1 MNIPTLSD
9 EQSKTLK
16 SFWERPEGTTGM
28 IFLAL
33 MGVGLYFALPTLLAF
48 MGMLVTLL
56 GQTIAVTVLGVVLAA
71 ILFIVTNKR
80 FLTLCRY
87 AFKSA
92 MRAITGWFV
101 EIDPIG
107 IMKSYVEDLQQKRQV
122 MAGARDKLKG
132 QLIVLKRKIDENKA
146 QYENAMK
153 TAKLAQ
159 NRGMQAVFSVNARQ
173 AGRLQ
178 KLNDASFIPLAGQLE
193 VHLRAINKYYE
204 VTGTVIDDLKNEV
217 DARQQE
223 REMIMASYSA
233 MSAAKKILQG
243 GTNQKEMFDMAME
256 YVVNDYGQKL
266 AEVDSF
272 IESSK
277 GFVDGLDL
285 QNGVYEADALKKLQ
299 EWEQKAD
306 SILLGEAGKAKLLE
320 NVTDVPFALLEA
332 PVAADYESLLK
343 K

>member
-1 MNIPTLSD
+1 MNLPTLSD
-9 EQSKTLK
+9 EQTKALK

-28 IFLAL
+28 VFLAL
-33 MGVGLYFALPTLLAF
+33 AGLGLYFALPTLLSF

-56 GQTIAVTVLGVVLAA
+56 GQTIAVTILCAILAA
-71 ILFIVTNKR
+71 ILFIVTNKQ

-92 MRAITGWFV
+92 MRAVTGWFV

-107 IMKSYVEDLQQKRQV
+107 IMKSYVEDMQEKRAV

-132 QLIVLKRKIDENKA
+132 QLLVLRRKISENKTK
-146 QYENAMK
+146 YENAMA

-159 NRGMQAVFSVNARQ
+159 DKGMQAAFSINARQ

-204 VTGTVIDDLKNEV
+204 VTGTVIEDLKNEV
-217 DARQQE
+217 EARQQE
-223 REMIMASYSA
+223 REMIMSSYSA
-233 MSAAKKILQG
+233 MSAAKKILKG
-243 GTNQKEMFDMAME
+243 GTDQKEMFDQAME
-256 YVVNDYGQKL
+256 YVVNDFGQKL

-272 IESSK
+272 IQSSK

-285 QNGVYEADALKKLQ
+285 QNGVYEAEALKRLQ
-299 EWEQKAD
+299 DWEQKAD
-306 SILLGEAGKAKLLE
+306 SILLGEAGKAQLLE
-320 NVTDVPFALLEA
+320 NTSAPSALIGAPVTADYSALLK
-332 PVAADYESLLK
+332 D
-343 K
+343 